1 MVRAERCGWKLV
13 WVWGF
18 YGLCMAWL
26 AGRMHEAGFADG
38 AAWGVAAVIA
48 VAVLVWMREV

>member
-1 MVRAERCGWKLV
+1 
-13 WVWGF
+13 
-18 YGLCMAWL
+18 
-26 AGRMHEAGFADG
+26 MHEAGFADG